1 MFAGVESLSDDG
13 QRAVKDCEADDFSA
27 RDVRTVTD
35 ALGRKEQRAS
45 GVRHAGFLPFAGQD
59 VSPLVRVRM
68 RVRGDCVSWFKF
80 AQHYNSTGDFVFV
93 QNHQLNTFIRTR
105 LPGLVFAQRDV
116 GKHGFTEVDP
126 TRFASGSSAG
136 DTPASTLLFNF
147 RQDLFH
153 LFPPEGAQ
161 SLALDVAH

>member
-1 MFAGVESLSDDG
+1 MFLEPCSISDDG
-13 QRAVKDCEADDFSA
+13 QRTVKNCKADDFSA
-27 RDVRTVTD
+27 RYVRAVTD

-80 AQHYNSTGDFVFV
+80 AQDYNSTGDFVLV
-93 QNHQLNTFIRTR
+93 QNHQLNPFIRTR

-126 TRFASGSSAG
+126 SRFASG
-136 DTPASTLLFNF
+136 
-147 RQDLFH
+147 
-153 LFPPEGAQ
+153 
-161 SLALDVAH
+161 